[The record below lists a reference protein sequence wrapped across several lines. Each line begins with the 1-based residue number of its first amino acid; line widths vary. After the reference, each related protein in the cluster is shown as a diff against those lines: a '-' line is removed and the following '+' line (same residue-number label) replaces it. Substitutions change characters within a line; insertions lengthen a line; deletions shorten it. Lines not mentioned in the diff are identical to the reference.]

1 MTYITKI
8 YMNEESDAKKAAR
21 KLTDFK
27 YIHKDS
33 DARTGWREAKSAK
46 GAKDARGVKGAK
58 CAKGAKDA
66 SCKCLQASLI
76 QMPGKH
82 EKDIELL
89 KGNNN

>member
-58 CAKGAKDA
+58 GAKDA

-76 QMPGKH
+76 QRTGKH

-89 KGNNN
+89 KGNNS